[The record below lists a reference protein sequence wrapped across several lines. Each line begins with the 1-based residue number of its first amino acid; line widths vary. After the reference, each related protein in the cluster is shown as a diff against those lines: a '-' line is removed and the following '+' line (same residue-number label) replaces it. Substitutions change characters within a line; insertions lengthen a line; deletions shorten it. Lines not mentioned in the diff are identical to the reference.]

1 MIVQRLKNEKGF
13 TLVEVIV
20 VAVIVAVLALV
31 SIQLYQGYVTEAR
44 KNTAENL
51 AASAASYLQSLVN
64 IHDTGFVST
73 LTNPLEAGNSWV
85 AFAGDSSL
93 TTNKVIFTC
102 PANAKITYTE
112 GDSGTV
118 KAEVGGTP
126 SKGNYRYR

>member
-51 AASAASYLQSLVN
+51 AASAASYLQSIVN
-64 IHDTGFVST
+64 VRDTAYVDAIT
-73 LTNPLEAGNSWV
+73 PNPLTEGLSWSELLGV
-85 AFAGDSSL
+85 TS
-93 TTNKVIFTC
+93 TNRAIFTC
-102 PANAKITYTE
+102 PANATITVTPP
-112 GDSGTV
+112 TV
-118 KAEVGGTP
+118 SATVGGVVST
-126 SKGNYRYR
+126 GTYRYR